1 MINNKGTEISK
12 GNEAIIA
19 LSRNIKAEVNF
30 KAERAFIFNINKVKR
45 RVNVLKKRLKRIS
58 LNSLLKEVKNNT
70 ILKGRK

>member
-30 KAERAFIFNINKVKR
+30 KAERAFIFNINKTER
-45 RVNVLKKRLKRIS
+45 RIKILRKRLNRIIS
-58 LNSLLKEVKNNT
+58 NSLLKEAKDDI
-70 ILKGRK
+70 ILKKRK